1 MANFTFLHPYWF
13 FALIPLGL
21 ILPWLKGKAHHSGLI
36 APHLAKHLGLERG
49 KVKNTPFVIL
59 ALGWLLSVLALAGP
73 SWEKNT
79 LPAYSLSGARVLVMD
94 MSRSMYATD
103 IAPNRLTQARFKAL
117 DMLPGWKEGSTGLVA
132 YAADGY
138 VVSPL
143 TEDSSTLKNLIPNL
157 SPEIMPIQGS
167 NAAAGV
173 QEAISLLKQAG
184 HQAGD
189 IIIITDG
196 MTQQESDQTMAL
208 VKDQDYRLSILAI
221 GTQQGA
227 PIKQPDGTLLS
238 NSNGN
243 PVIARVEVDTLLPL
257 VKSTGGNLQLSQ
269 ANNRDVDTI
278 VALTAKPREQA
289 NLDKTKELEERVNNG
304 FWLLLPLALFALL
317 GFRRG
322 VVIAA
327 MFVLMPID
335 NANASPWVNSNL
347 RGYQLYEQ
355 GNFAEAAKNF
365 NSPAWKGIAEY
376 KSGDYEK
383 AIETLKPLTDQRSR
397 YNLANA
403 YAQTGKLEESEA
415 IYESI
420 LKDDPNDAD
429 AKKNLK
435 IVKEAQE
442 KQQQQ
447 KSEQNN
453 SDKNKADKNKS
464 DQKNQQSDSKQDK
477 SDNSNNQQSPSDQ
490 SDSQQSK
497 DQKQESSDQQ
507 KNGQQN
513 KDQQNADQEKQQKG
527 KDQQSSAD
535 GEKNA
540 PQQNQ
545 QQDSQQQNEK
555 QSDQD
560 ASANNSSSQSQQ
572 ANEADSNEPSDK
584 DKISQQQ
591 GSSKDDTTN
600 DADKKIKA
608 VPAESSDIKNSPEN
622 SNANPLSASNP
633 VLKKLEQVPDNTSGL
648 IRAQLQLQ
656 ARQKQA
662 PKATENSW

>member
-49 KVKNTPFVIL
+49 KVKNTPFAIL
-59 ALGWLLSVLALAGP
+59 ALGWLIAVLALAGP
-73 SWEKNT
+73 SWQKNT

-94 MSRSMYATD
+94 MSTSMYATD

-173 QEAISLLKQAG
+173 QEAITLLKQAG

-189 IIIITDG
+189 IIMITDG
-196 MTQQESDQTMAL
+196 MSQQESEQTMAL
-208 VKDQDYRLSILAI
+208 VKDEAYRLSILAI

-243 PVIARVEVDTLLPL
+243 PVISRVEVDTLLPL
-257 VKSTGGNLQLSQ
+257 IKETGGNLQLSQ

-304 FWLLLPLALFALL
+304 FWLLLPLVLLALL

-335 NANASPWVNSNL
+335 NAYASPWVNSNL

-355 GNFAEAAKNF
+355 GNFAEAARNF

-429 AKKNLK
+429 AKKNLE
-435 IVKEAQE
+435 IVKKAQE
-442 KQQQQ
+442 QQQQQ
-447 KSEQNN
+447 KSEQKNSDKSN

-464 DQKNQQSDSKQDK
+464 DQKNQQSDSKQD
-477 SDNSNNQQSPSDQ
+477 Q
-490 SDSQQSK
+490 SDSQQGN
-497 DQKQESSDQQ
+497 DQKQESPD
-507 KNGQQN
+507 KQN
-513 KDQQNADQEKQQKG
+513 KDQQNTDQEKQQEG
-527 KDQQSSAD
+527 KNQQSSAD
-535 GEKNA
+535 GEKNDQ
-540 PQQNQ
+540 QQNQ
-545 QQDSQQQNEK
+545 QQDSQQPNEK

-560 ASANNSSSQSQQ
+560 ASANDSPSQNQQ
-572 ANEADSNEPSDK
+572 ANEADSNEPSDE
-584 DKISQQQ
+584 DKIAQQQ
-591 GSSKDDTTN
+591 GSSKDGKKN

-608 VPAESSDIKNSPEN
+608 VPADSNDIKDSPEN

-648 IRAQLQLQ
+648 IRAQLLLQ

>member
-167 NAAAGV
+167 NATAGV
-173 QEAISLLKQAG
+173 QEAITLLKQAG

-208 VKDQDYRLSILAI
+208 VKDQDYRLSILAV

-304 FWLLLPLALFALL
+304 FWLLLPLVLFALL

-355 GNFAEAAKNF
+355 GNFAEAARNF

-429 AKKNLK
+429 AKKNLD
-435 IVKEAQE
+435 IVKKAQE
-442 KQQQQ
+442 QQQQQQQ
-447 KSEQNN
+447 KSEQDK
-453 SDKNKADKNKS
+453 SDKNKPEKE
-464 DQKNQQSDSKQDK
+464 NQQSDSKQDK
-477 SDNSNNQQSPSDQ
+477 SDDSKNQQSPSDQ
-490 SDSQQSK
+490 SESQQSK

-572 ANEADSNEPSDK
+572 ANEADSNEPSDE

-648 IRAQLQLQ
+648 IRAQLLLQ

>member
-94 MSRSMYATD
+94 MSTSMYATD

-304 FWLLLPLALFALL
+304 FWLLLPLVLFALL

-376 KSGDYEK
+376 QSGDYEK
-383 AIETLKPLTDQRSR
+383 AINTLKPLTDKKSR

-403 YAQTGKLEESEA
+403 YAQAGKLEESEA

-447 KSEQNN
+447 QQQQQQKSEQNN

-464 DQKNQQSDSKQDK
+464 DKKNQQSDSKQDK

-490 SDSQQSK
+490 SDSQQSN
-497 DQKQESSDQQ
+497 DQKQE
-507 KNGQQN
+507 
-513 KDQQNADQEKQQKG
+513 A
-527 KDQQSSAD
+527 KDQQSGAD
-535 GEKNA
+535 GKKND

-545 QQDSQQQNEK
+545 QQNSQQQNEK

-560 ASANNSSSQSQQ
+560 ASANDSPNQNQQ
-572 ANEADSNEPSDK
+572 ANEADSNEPSDE
-584 DKISQQQ
+584 DNIAQQQ
-591 GSSKDDTTN
+591 GSPKGDKKK

-608 VPAESSDIKNSPEN
+608 VPAKSSDIKNSPEN

>member
-94 MSRSMYATD
+94 MSTSMYATD

-196 MTQQESDQTMAL
+196 MTEQESDQTMAL

-278 VALTAKPREQA
+278 VALTAKPQEQA
-289 NLDKTKELEERVNNG
+289 NLDKTKELEESVNNG

-383 AIETLKPLTDQRSR
+383 AIETLKPLTDIKSR

-477 SDNSNNQQSPSDQ
+477 PDNSNNQQSPSDQ
-490 SDSQQSK
+490 SDSQQSNN
-497 DQKQESSDQQ
+497 QKQE
-507 KNGQQN
+507 
-513 KDQQNADQEKQQKG
+513 A
-527 KDQQSSAD
+527 KDQQSGAD
-535 GEKNA
+535 GKKND

-560 ASANNSSSQSQQ
+560 ASANDSPNQNQQ
-572 ANEADSNEPSDK
+572 ANEADSNEPSDE
-584 DKISQQQ
+584 DNIAQQQ
-591 GSSKDDTTN
+591 GSPKGDKKK

-648 IRAQLQLQ
+648 IRAQLLLQ

>member
-1 MANFTFLHPYWF
+1 VANFTFLHPYWF

-94 MSRSMYATD
+94 MSTSMYATD

-304 FWLLLPLALFALL
+304 FWLLLPLVLFALL

-376 KSGDYEK
+376 QSGDYEK
-383 AIETLKPLTDQRSR
+383 AINTLKPLTDKKSR

-403 YAQTGKLEESEA
+403 YAQAGKLEESEA

-447 KSEQNN
+447 QQQQQQKSEQNN

-464 DQKNQQSDSKQDK
+464 DKKNQQSDSKQDK

-490 SDSQQSK
+490 SDSQQSN
-497 DQKQESSDQQ
+497 DQKQE
-507 KNGQQN
+507 
-513 KDQQNADQEKQQKG
+513 A
-527 KDQQSSAD
+527 KDQQSGAD
-535 GEKNA
+535 GKKND

-545 QQDSQQQNEK
+545 QQNSQQQNEK

-560 ASANNSSSQSQQ
+560 ASANDSPNQNQQ
-572 ANEADSNEPSDK
+572 ANEADSNEPSDE
-584 DKISQQQ
+584 DNIAQQQ
-591 GSSKDDTTN
+591 GSPKGDKKK

-608 VPAESSDIKNSPEN
+608 VPAKSSDIKNSPEN

>member
-13 FALIPLGL
+13 FVLIPLGL

-103 IAPNRLTQARFKAL
+103 IAPKRLTQARFKAL

-173 QEAISLLKQAG
+173 QEAITLLKQAG

-208 VKDQDYRLSILAI
+208 VKNQDYRLSILAV

-304 FWLLLPLALFALL
+304 FWLLLPLLLFALL

-355 GNFAEAAKNF
+355 GNFAEAARNF

-429 AKKNLK
+429 AKKNLE
-435 IVKEAQE
+435 IVKKAQE
-442 KQQQQ
+442 QQQQQQQ
-447 KSEQNN
+447 KSEQ
-453 SDKNKADKNKS
+453 DKSEKNKS
-464 DQKNQQSDSKQDK
+464 EKENQQSDSKQDK
-477 SDNSNNQQSPSDQ
+477 SDDSKNQQSPSDQ
-490 SDSQQSK
+490 SESQQSK

-535 GEKNA
+535 GEKND

-560 ASANNSSSQSQQ
+560 ASANNSSSQNQQ
-572 ANEADSNEPSDK
+572 ANEADSNEPSDE
-584 DKISQQQ
+584 DKIAQQQ
-591 GSSKDDTTN
+591 GSSKDDTKN

-608 VPAESSDIKNSPEN
+608 VPADSNDIKNSPEN
-622 SNANPLSASNP
+622 SNASPLSASNP

-648 IRAQLQLQ
+648 IRAQLLLQ

-662 PKATENSW
+662 PTATENSW

>member
-167 NAAAGV
+167 NATAGV
-173 QEAISLLKQAG
+173 QEAITLLKQAG

-208 VKDQDYRLSILAI
+208 VKDQDYRLSILAV

-304 FWLLLPLALFALL
+304 FWLLLPLVLFALL

-355 GNFAEAAKNF
+355 GNFAEAARNF

-429 AKKNLK
+429 AKKNLD
-435 IVKEAQE
+435 IVKKAQE
-442 KQQQQ
+442 QQQQQQQQQ
-447 KSEQNN
+447 KSEQDK
-453 SDKNKADKNKS
+453 SDKNKPEKE
-464 DQKNQQSDSKQDK
+464 NQQSDSKQDK
-477 SDNSNNQQSPSDQ
+477 SDDSKNQQSPSDQ
-490 SDSQQSK
+490 SESQQSK

-572 ANEADSNEPSDK
+572 ANEADSNEPSDE

-648 IRAQLQLQ
+648 IRAQLLLQ

>member
-1 MANFTFLHPYWF
+1 VANFTFLHPYWF

-94 MSRSMYATD
+94 MSTSMYATD

-257 VKSTGGNLQLSQ
+257 VKSTGGNLLLSQ

-304 FWLLLPLALFALL
+304 FWLLFPLVLFALL

-376 KSGDYEK
+376 KSGDYDK
-383 AIETLKPLTDQRSR
+383 AIKTLKPLTDIKSR

-447 KSEQNN
+447 QQQQQQKSEQNN
-453 SDKNKADKNKS
+453 SDKNKS

-490 SDSQQSK
+490 SDSQQSNN
-497 DQKQESSDQQ
+497 QKQE
-507 KNGQQN
+507 
-513 KDQQNADQEKQQKG
+513 A
-527 KDQQSSAD
+527 KDQQSGAD
-535 GEKNA
+535 GKKND

-560 ASANNSSSQSQQ
+560 ASANDSPNQNQQ
-572 ANEADSNEPSDK
+572 ANEADSNEPSDE
-584 DKISQQQ
+584 DNIAQQQ
-591 GSSKDDTTN
+591 GSPKGDKKK

-648 IRAQLQLQ
+648 IRAQLLLQ

>member
-304 FWLLLPLALFALL
+304 FWLLLPLVLFALL

-355 GNFAEAAKNF
+355 GNFAEAARNF

-383 AIETLKPLTDQRSR
+383 AIETLKPLADQRSR

-420 LKDDPNDAD
+420 LKDDPNNTD
-429 AKKNLK
+429 AKKNLE
-435 IVKEAQE
+435 IVKKAQE
-442 KQQQQ
+442 QQQQ
-447 KSEQNN
+447 KSEQK
-453 SDKNKADKNKS
+453 D
-464 DQKNQQSDSKQDK
+464 QQSDSKQDK
-477 SDNSNNQQSPSDQ
+477 SDDSNNQQSPSEQ
-490 SDSQQSK
+490 SDSQQDN

-507 KNGQQN
+507 KNGQPN

-535 GEKNA
+535 GEKND

-545 QQDSQQQNEK
+545 PQDSQQQNEK

-560 ASANNSSSQSQQ
+560 ASANNSPSQNQQ
-572 ANEADSNEPSDK
+572 ANEADSNEPSDE
-584 DKISQQQ
+584 DKIAQQQ
-591 GSSKDDTTN
+591 ASPQDNKKN

-608 VPAESSDIKNSPEN
+608 VPAGSNDIKNSPEN
-622 SNANPLSASNP
+622 SNASPLSASNP

-648 IRAQLQLQ
+648 IRAQLLLQ

-662 PKATENSW
+662 PTATENSW

>member
-49 KVKNTPFVIL
+49 KVKNTPFAIL

-79 LPAYSLSGARVLVMD
+79 LPAYSLSGARVLVID

-173 QEAISLLKQAG
+173 QEAITLLKQAG

-208 VKDQDYRLSILAI
+208 VKDQDYRLSILAV

-304 FWLLLPLALFALL
+304 FWLLLPLVLFTLL

-355 GNFAEAAKNF
+355 GNFAEAARNF

-383 AIETLKPLTDQRSR
+383 AIETLKPLTDIKSR

-429 AKKNLK
+429 AKKNLE
-435 IVKEAQE
+435 IVKKAQ
-442 KQQQQ
+442 QQQQ
-447 KSEQNN
+447 KSEQNS

-477 SDNSNNQQSPSDQ
+477 SDNDNNQQSPSDQ
-490 SDSQQSK
+490 SDSQQGK
-497 DQKQESSDQQ
+497 DQKQE
-507 KNGQQN
+507 
-513 KDQQNADQEKQQKG
+513 A
-527 KDQQSSAD
+527 KDQQSNAD
-535 GEKNA
+535 GKKND

-545 QQDSQQQNEK
+545 QQKSQQQNEK

-560 ASANNSSSQSQQ
+560 ASANDSPNQNQQ
-572 ANEADSNEPSDK
+572 ANEADNNEPSDE
-584 DKISQQQ
+584 DNIAQQQ
-591 GSSKDDTTN
+591 GSPKGDKKK

-633 VLKKLEQVPDNTSGL
+633 VLKNSSKYPT
-648 IRAQLQLQ
+648 IRAALFVPNCYCKPDKNKHL
-656 ARQKQA
+656 KL
-662 PKATENSW
+662 PKIHGDKNNE

>member
-173 QEAISLLKQAG
+173 QEAITLLKQAG

-243 PVIARVEVDTLLPL
+243 PVIARVEVDTLRPL

-304 FWLLLPLALFALL
+304 FWLLLPLVLFALL

-327 MFVLMPID
+327 MFILMPID

-355 GNFAEAAKNF
+355 GNFAEAARNF

-420 LKDDPNDAD
+420 LKDDPNNAD
-429 AKKNLK
+429 AKKNLE
-435 IVKEAQE
+435 IVKKAQE
-442 KQQQQ
+442 QQQQQQ
-447 KSEQNN
+447 KSEQNNSDKSN

-464 DQKNQQSDSKQDK
+464 DQKNQQSDSKQD
-477 SDNSNNQQSPSDQ
+477 Q
-490 SDSQQSK
+490 SDSQQGN

-507 KNGQQN
+507 N
-513 KDQQNADQEKQQKG
+513 KDQQNTDQEKQQEG
-527 KDQQSSAD
+527 KNQQSSAD
-535 GEKNA
+535 GEKNDQ
-540 PQQNQ
+540 QQNQ
-545 QQDSQQQNEK
+545 QQDSQQPNEK

-560 ASANNSSSQSQQ
+560 ASANDSPSQNQQ
-572 ANEADSNEPSDK
+572 ANEADSNEPSDE
-584 DKISQQQ
+584 DKIAQQQ
-591 GSSKDDTTN
+591 GSSKDGKKN

-608 VPAESSDIKNSPEN
+608 VPADSNDIKESPEN
-622 SNANPLSASNP
+622 RNANPLSASNP

-648 IRAQLQLQ
+648 IRAQLLLQ

>member
-1 MANFTFLHPYWF
+1 M
-13 FALIPLGL
+13 
-21 ILPWLKGKAHHSGLI
+21 
-36 APHLAKHLGLERG
+36 
-49 KVKNTPFVIL
+49 
-59 ALGWLLSVLALAGP
+59 
-73 SWEKNT
+73 
-79 LPAYSLSGARVLVMD
+79 
-94 MSRSMYATD
+94 
-103 IAPNRLTQARFKAL
+103 
-117 DMLPGWKEGSTGLVA
+117 
-132 YAADGY
+132 
-138 VVSPL
+138 
-143 TEDSSTLKNLIPNL
+143 
-157 SPEIMPIQGS
+157 
-167 NAAAGV
+167 
-173 QEAISLLKQAG
+173 
-184 HQAGD
+184 
-189 IIIITDG
+189 
-196 MTQQESDQTMAL
+196 
-208 VKDQDYRLSILAI
+208 
-221 GTQQGA
+221 
-227 PIKQPDGTLLS
+227 
-238 NSNGN
+238 
-243 PVIARVEVDTLLPL
+243 
-257 VKSTGGNLQLSQ
+257 QLSQ

-304 FWLLLPLALFALL
+304 FWLLLPLVLFALL

-355 GNFAEAAKNF
+355 GNFADGAKNF

-376 KSGDYEK
+376 QSGDYEK
-383 AIETLKPLTDQRSR
+383 AINTLKPLTDKKSR

-403 YAQTGKLEESEA
+403 YAQAGKLEESEA

-447 KSEQNN
+447 QQQQQQKSEQNN

-464 DQKNQQSDSKQDK
+464 DKKNQQSDSKQDK

-490 SDSQQSK
+490 SDSQQSN
-497 DQKQESSDQQ
+497 DQKQE
-507 KNGQQN
+507 
-513 KDQQNADQEKQQKG
+513 A
-527 KDQQSSAD
+527 KDQQSGAD
-535 GEKNA
+535 GKKND

-545 QQDSQQQNEK
+545 QQNSQQQNEK

-560 ASANNSSSQSQQ
+560 ASANDSPNQNQQ
-572 ANEADSNEPSDK
+572 ANEADSNEPSDE
-584 DKISQQQ
+584 DNIAQQQ
-591 GSSKDDTTN
+591 GSPKGDKKK

-608 VPAESSDIKNSPEN
+608 VPAKSSDIKNSPEN

>member
-94 MSRSMYATD
+94 MSTSMYATD

-196 MTQQESDQTMAL
+196 MTEQESDQTMAL

-278 VALTAKPREQA
+278 VALTAKPQEQA
-289 NLDKTKELEERVNNG
+289 NLDKTKELEESVNNG

-477 SDNSNNQQSPSDQ
+477 PDNSNNQQSPSDQ
-490 SDSQQSK
+490 SDSQQSNN
-497 DQKQESSDQQ
+497 QKQE
-507 KNGQQN
+507 
-513 KDQQNADQEKQQKG
+513 A
-527 KDQQSSAD
+527 KDQQSGAD
-535 GEKNA
+535 GKKND

-560 ASANNSSSQSQQ
+560 ASANDSPNQNQQ
-572 ANEADSNEPSDK
+572 ANEADSNEPSDE
-584 DKISQQQ
+584 DNIAQQQ
-591 GSSKDDTTN
+591 GSPKGDKKK